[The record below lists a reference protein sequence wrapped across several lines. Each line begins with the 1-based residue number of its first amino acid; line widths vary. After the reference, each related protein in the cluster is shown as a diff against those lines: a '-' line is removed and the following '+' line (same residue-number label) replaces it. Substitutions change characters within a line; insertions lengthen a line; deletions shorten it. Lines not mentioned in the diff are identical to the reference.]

1 MSTTIAAFAII
12 PHGGPAIAIFVGCML
27 SAVIAAIVAM
37 EMNRGAVIWAAVAFV
52 VALVVLSGGVDLL
65 TS

>member
-1 MSTTIAAFAII
+1 MSTSIAAIAVI
-12 PHGGPAIAIFVGCML
+12 PHGGPAIAIFVGCLL

-37 EMNRGAVIWAAVAFV
+37 EAKRPPVVWAVVAFV
-52 VALVVLSGGVDLL
+52 AVGLALSVMVDLL